1 MLKKVFI
8 ISLFMVSLLVVDAKT
23 LKITRD
29 KTLLKD
35 GPANYFENVLVLQLG
50 TQCDYIEDSKEDA
63 DWVYV
68 SVEGKKGY
76 ISKMAFKEGKAS
88 AKDKFSD
95 LDTDDIKSKNTIA
108 PSSYTAAIK
117 GFAMDYSAKQGYQT
131 DNIYQ
136 AIEYTEFNDKDMKK
150 VRKETGLAYFPK
162 KGELIGVEEAFIN
175 DRMAS
180 IGLSISVGVLQQ
192 GVVFDRELTK
202 KMNALANILIRQ
214 TYDYDTRYYVFI
226 IKDSEPVA
234 FSGPGGYIFVSDKL
248 LSLISDYKELVAILA
263 HEVGHIAL
271 RHGVRD
277 IALEQ
282 ARFSADKAFE
292 ELDEFLDEDE
302 LAISKDLDS
311 VIAKAREACKLVRDD
326 KDEFEADKVSVE
338 LLRRY
343 KIDKS
348 NFLSA
353 LNKVTVALASKYPDY
368 LSQTQRRI
376 TQLKGK

>member
-1 MLKKVFI
+1 VGLN
-8 ISLFMVSLLVVDAKT
+8 AKT
-23 LKITRD
+23 LKVARD

-35 GPANYFENVLVLQLG
+35 GPANYFENVLVLKVG
-50 TQCDYIEDSKEDA
+50 TDCEYIEDSKEDS

-68 SVEGKKGY
+68 SVAGKKGY
-76 ISKMAFKEGKAS
+76 ISKLAFKEGKS
-88 AKDKFSD
+88 SPKDKFAD
-95 LDTDDIKSKNTIA
+95 LDVDSSKPKNTIA
-108 PSSYTAAIK
+108 PASYTAAIK
-117 GFAMDYSAKQGYQT
+117 GFALDYSVKQGYQT

-136 AIEYTEFNDKDMKK
+136 AIEFTEFNDKDMKK

-180 IGLSISVGVLQQ
+180 IGLSISIGVLQQ
-192 GVVFDRELTK
+192 GVVFDKELTK

-248 LSLISDYKELVAILA
+248 LSLINDYKELVAILG

-282 ARFSADKAFE
+282 VRYSADKAFD
-292 ELDEFLDEDE
+292 ELDELLDEDT
-302 LAISKDLDS
+302 LAISKELDD
-311 VIAKAREACKLVRDD
+311 VIKQAREACKLVRDD
-326 KDEFEADKVSVE
+326 KDEFEADQVSVE

-348 NFLSA
+348 NLTNA
-353 LNKVTVALASKYPDY
+353 LNKVSIALANKYPDY
-368 LSQTQRRI
+368 LLQTQRRI
-376 TQLKGK
+376 TKLKGK